1 VRRAVDAFASE
12 SLFVSVLSIGEIAK
26 GFALLMESQNK
37 RALQI
42 WLQTLERHYGDR
54 LLPVDLE
61 TSRIWGE
68 LAASAER
75 LGRTVPA
82 GDGLIAAA
90 ARRHGLH
97 VMTRNTAD
105 FEPTGVLLNPRT
117 GDAEPQRSKS
127 ARFVLSRSWPPANP
141 HPPASLRSAIWT
153 QPRFRNLGLTEPDA
167 QVQHAVS
174 TSQQ

>member
-1 VRRAVDAFASE
+1 VRVLLDTCVLSELRHPKGNAGVRRAVDAFDNE

-26 GFALLMESQNK
+26 GIALLKESQNK

-42 WLQTLERHYGDR
+42 WLQTLERHYGNR

-68 LAASAER
+68 LTAGAQR
-75 LGRTVPA
+75 VGRTVPA
-82 GDGLIAAA
+82 SDGLIAAT

-105 FEPTGVLLNPRT
+105 FEPTEVLLLNPWA
-117 GDAEPQRSKS
+117 D
-127 ARFVLSRSWPPANP
+127 
-141 HPPASLRSAIWT
+141 
-153 QPRFRNLGLTEPDA
+153 
-167 QVQHAVS
+167 
-174 TSQQ
+174 